1 VEIKFKSEERKRK
14 EDSAKLNF
22 FLKYINKKMDFA
34 NRHRY
39 RKRCRQTSSKSS
51 QSTQSFSDTISVS
64 SSESSSGSFSVS
76 SKEED
81 VSDVSL
87 SVSLGTFPCSRDNCR
102 TFGEFSSNF
111 KVEVNLPSND
121 TPNVLPTITPINM
134 TGFVPRLE
142 CLPLHCF
149 DINCSKG
156 QFGSEFFNMVTGT
169 FTAPVDGKYEVKA
182 LVNFCQLTL
191 EFLFSSGGITLN
203 NISLSELQRRLSELN
218 STVLFLFQGALATVL
233 GKLADG
239 VCPGIA
245 LIKNCGSTEKCA
257 IEVVRSEVSL
267 LSLISCEDTTVS
279 LVACVYLKAGDTL
292 NLAVNWVTN
301 LVPLLVEAGNTTFC
315 VRLLEKISH

>member
-1 VEIKFKSEERKRK
+1 
-14 EDSAKLNF
+14 
-22 FLKYINKKMDFA
+22 MDFS

-39 RKRCRQTSSKSS
+39 RKRCRQTSSKSF

-64 SSESSSGSFSVS
+64 SSVL
-76 SKEED
+76 SKQED
-81 VSDVSL
+81 VFDVSF
-87 SVSLGTFPCSRDNCR
+87 SVSLGTFPSSRDNCR
-102 TFGEFSSNF
+102 TFGEFSSSF

-121 TPNVLPTITPINM
+121 TQNVLPTITPINM

-203 NISLSELQRRLSELN
+203 NISLQELQTRLSELN

-233 GKLADG
+233 GNLADG
-239 VCPGIA
+239 VCPGIS
-245 LIKNCGSTEKCA
+245 LIKNCGSAEECA
-257 IEVVRSEVSL
+257 IEVVRYEVSL
-267 LSLISCEDTTVS
+267 LNLIQCEDTTVP

-301 LVPLLVEAGNTTFC
+301 LVPLLVEAGTTTFC